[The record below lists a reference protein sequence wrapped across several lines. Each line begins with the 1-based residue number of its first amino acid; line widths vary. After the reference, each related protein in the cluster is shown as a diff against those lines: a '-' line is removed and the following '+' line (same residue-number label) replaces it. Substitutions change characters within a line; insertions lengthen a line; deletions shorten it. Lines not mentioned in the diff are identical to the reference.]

1 MGTLLPM
8 FPIGFALSFLLPVV
22 GPELPASTDLT
33 FRRDVLALQEATWR
47 LDFREAERLLAVLP
61 NRTITISWDDT
72 KVPADRKIEFAKAR
86 DKAIESWKE
95 LVPSL
100 QISVVPKGR
109 IRLSFEA
116 ELPPNADTTGPA
128 GAVYFFSS
136 DPDEARVEGI
146 LAQVRT
152 AKKLQID
159 AKEVTNEVVYAIGV
173 SLGLG
178 EIAHIASPMNREEG
192 LYRAVMPLSSGEAL
206 LANDTLNAVARL
218 KGLVDA
224 RRRIV
229 PTRPQVFLS
238 QTEFRPAAVVQ
249 GDAISQSF
257 LIVNKGNS
265 PLRIRLVPDC
275 GCFAAVRY
283 DKSVPPGEERLVQV
297 TVDTTSFPGDLDKNL
312 YLYTNDPERGE
323 VKLNFQMRADP
334 LFTFLGHER
343 QSTILLGDGG
353 ANTELVLLVNDKKPM
368 KPTAVRVDGVPAL
381 GTFEPWTGSVDDPDQ
396 PGRTIQRQGFRI
408 RLAIPAEIPPGR
420 SPMTVNVITDDPV
433 WKELRHTLYVQRGIV
448 ALPSSLYMGELGKDP
463 ARGWFLVTRPRSPFK
478 ILGVESSSPFLKA
491 FVENIDGGFE
501 YRVNVVYDGR
511 GDFGDFRATLTLVTD
526 DKKQP
531 RVEVPIRAVIR

>member
-1 MGTLLPM
+1 MTIDFDTFETRQGIEGTHARERRLFFRCRATVVAEIRMGTLLPM

-192 LYRAVMPLSSGEAL
+192 LYRAVMPLSSVPSCRSL
-206 LANDTLNAVARL
+206 RVRRSLRTTRSTRL
-218 KGLVDA
+218 
-224 RRRIV
+224 
-229 PTRPQVFLS
+229 
-238 QTEFRPAAVVQ
+238 
-249 GDAISQSF
+249 
-257 LIVNKGNS
+257 
-265 PLRIRLVPDC
+265 
-275 GCFAAVRY
+275 
-283 DKSVPPGEERLVQV
+283 
-297 TVDTTSFPGDLDKNL
+297 
-312 YLYTNDPERGE
+312 
-323 VKLNFQMRADP
+323 RA
-334 LFTFLGHER
+334 
-343 QSTILLGDGG
+343 
-353 ANTELVLLVNDKKPM
+353 
-368 KPTAVRVDGVPAL
+368 
-381 GTFEPWTGSVDDPDQ
+381 
-396 PGRTIQRQGFRI
+396 
-408 RLAIPAEIPPGR
+408 
-420 SPMTVNVITDDPV
+420 
-433 WKELRHTLYVQRGIV
+433 
-448 ALPSSLYMGELGKDP
+448 
-463 ARGWFLVTRPRSPFK
+463 
-478 ILGVESSSPFLKA
+478 
-491 FVENIDGGFE
+491 
-501 YRVNVVYDGR
+501 
-511 GDFGDFRATLTLVTD
+511 
-526 DKKQP
+526 
-531 RVEVPIRAVIR
+531 